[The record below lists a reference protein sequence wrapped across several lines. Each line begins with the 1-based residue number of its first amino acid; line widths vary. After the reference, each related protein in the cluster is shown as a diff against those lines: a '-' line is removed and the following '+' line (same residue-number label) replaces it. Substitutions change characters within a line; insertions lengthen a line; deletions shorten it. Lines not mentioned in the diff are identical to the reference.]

1 MKDEI
6 TSFKVEAG
14 KNERCK
20 MGLFSDG
27 LGNMMRW

>member
-1 MKDEI
+1 MK
-6 TSFKVEAG
+6 AG